1 MRIRVANSLVLL
13 LYTAMAVATGLSFYS
28 FNLAQAQ
35 QMLAARRQL
44 WFADQVARFLAGSK
58 LLTSSVQT
66 YAATGDDR
74 FAQAYWREVHVT
86 RSRDRA
92 AAALQRL
99 GLTPQ
104 ENLLMRRARAESD
117 TLIQREEAALTAGR
131 RGQRERAIELVFG
144 PVYQQALR
152 RIYAPSEEL
161 QRRISARMDA
171 ELAAQRQRAGALWT
185 LCLSLLLLD
194 LLLVYTVLALVY
206 PRFITGP
213 LLQLDRRLQQRLCDE
228 APGPMPPLR
237 AAATE
242 IRALAASLA
251 AQERLAEQLGRD
263 QWAKAQQ
270 VRISAALQ
278 LQNSPEAVA
287 ARFLQDLAPLLQIG
301 AATCYGVEPERGELQ
316 LLATYASAELA
327 PVPPRLVPGEG
338 LLGECLRQARPLEV
352 ASPPPGYL
360 TVRGGLGWL
369 EPKALLLLPVLSGG
383 RVLAVVELALLRPL
397 LAHERALLDDLLP
410 FLALALEGALD
421 SSAPAASSAASSAP
435 SPVNPPLHPPAHSPG
450 NPPPPPPAKPS
461 TDPSPSEP
469 IPR

>member
-28 FNLAQAQ
+28 FSLAQAQ
-35 QMLAARRQL
+35 QTLAARRQL
-44 WFADQVARFLAGSK
+44 EATDQLARFLTASK

-66 YAATGDDR
+66 YAATGEEQ

-92 AAALQRL
+92 AMALQRL

-104 ENLLMRRARAESD
+104 ETLLMRRAKAESD
-117 TLIQREEAALTAGR
+117 ALIQREADALAEGR
-131 RGQRERAIELVFG
+131 RGERERAIALVFG

-161 QRRISARMDA
+161 QQRISARMAA
-171 ELAAQRQRAGALWT
+171 ELVAQRQRSARLWT
-185 LCLSLLLLD
+185 FCLSLLLLD
-194 LLLVYTVLALVY
+194 LLLVYAVLALVY

-213 LLQLDRRLQQRLCDE
+213 LQQLDRRLQQQLRGE
-228 APGPMPPLR
+228 AMGALPPLG

-242 IRALAASLA
+242 IRDLAASLA

-278 LQNSPEAVA
+278 LQGSPAAVA
-287 ARFLQDLAPLLQIG
+287 ARFLQELAPLLQIG
-301 AATCYGVEPERGELQ
+301 AATCYGVELERGDLQ
-316 LLATYASAELA
+316 LLATYAGAELA
-327 PVPPRLVPGEG
+327 PVPARLAPGEG

-352 ASPPPGYL
+352 ASPPPHYL

-369 EPKALLLLPVLSGG
+369 EPRALLLLPVLSGG
-383 RVLAVVELALLRPL
+383 RVLAVVELALLRTL
-397 LAHERALLDDLLP
+397 LSHERALIDDLLP
-410 FLALALEGALD
+410 FLALALEGAGASLAPVATPAN
-421 SSAPAASSAASSAP
+421 SSGTP
-435 SPVNPPLHPPAHSPG
+435 SPPSPAE
-450 NPPPPPPAKPS
+450 PS
-461 TDPSPSEP
+461 TSEP